1 MTETMIGLIGLAL
14 LLVMFLSGME
24 LGFSMAML
32 GFLGFSYIVS
42 PKAGLSLLAQDIFDV
57 STSYSYT
64 VVPVFIFMGMLAF
77 NAGIARQ
84 LYLCAFR
91 FLGHIPGG
99 LAMAT
104 VGGATAFGSITG
116 SPTATSATFASVAIP
131 EMDRYSYDKRLS
143 SGVVAASGCLG
154 PLVPPSNPLIVY
166 GIITEQ
172 SIGRLFTATLIPG
185 LIVSLLFLLIVY
197 GWCRI
202 NTRLGPR
209 GERSPWRERISSLRK
224 AAPVVV
230 IFIVVV
236 GGLMI
241 GLFTPTEAGG
251 VGAFAVA
258 LLCFIRR
265 DINWQGII
273 KSTIE
278 TLRASCMVL
287 VLILGSIIFGHFIA
301 VTKIPMAAADWIA
314 GLPFERHWL
323 LVLIALVYLVG
334 GSFIDDLAF
343 LVLATPILY
352 PVVSKLGFDL
362 VWFGIFL
369 QIVIMIGVIIPP
381 VAINVFIVKNIAKV
395 PLRVVYSG
403 TVPFL
408 IGLVLCA
415 FIILL
420 FPQITLFLP
429 NALGM

>member
-1 MTETMIGLIGLAL
+1 VT
-14 LLVMFLSGME
+14 FLSGME

-42 PKAGLSLLAQDIFDV
+42 VKAGLGLLAHDIFDV
-57 STSYSYT
+57 STSYGYT
-64 VVPVFIFMGMLAF
+64 VVPVFIFMGMVAF

-84 LYLCAFR
+84 LYLSAYR

-99 LAMAT
+99 MAMAT

-116 SPTATSATFASVAIP
+116 SPAATSATFASVAIP
-131 EMDRYSYDKRLS
+131 EMDRYGYDKRLS
-143 SGVVAASGCLG
+143 TGVVAASGCLG
-154 PLVPPSNPLIVY
+154 PLIPPSNPLIVY

-172 SIGRLFTATLIPG
+172 SIGKLFAATLIPG
-185 LIVSLLFLLIVY
+185 LIVSSLFLLIVY
-197 GWCRI
+197 GWCRVKPSM
-202 NTRLGPR
+202 GPK
-209 GERSPWRERISSLRK
+209 GERSSWGERISSLRK
-224 AAPVVV
+224 AAPVVI
-230 IFIVVV
+230 IFIVMV

-265 DINWQGII
+265 EINWKGIV
-273 KSTIE
+273 KSITE

-301 VTKIPMAAADWIA
+301 VTKIPMVAADWIA
-314 GLPFERHWL
+314 ALPLDRHL
-323 LVLIALVYLVG
+323 ILVLIALVYLVG

-352 PVVSKLGFDL
+352 PVVLKLGFDL

-369 QIVIMIGVIIPP
+369 QLVIMAGVIIPP

-395 PLRVVYSG
+395 PLNVVYLG
-403 TVPFL
+403 TLPFL
-408 IGLVLCA
+408 IGLTLCA
-415 FIILL
+415 LLILL
-420 FPQITLFLP
+420 FPQIALFLP
-429 NALGM
+429 AALGM